1 MRVPKDTRNCRVGFC
16 DFDQRIVM
24 SFYLKSWGARC
35 SIFDDK
41 IENLKTMNLK
51 ALAEMSCSCSM
62 CSIRKGPNH

>member
-51 ALAEMSCSCSM
+51 ALADEL
-62 CSIRKGPNH
+62 